1 MDPYTVS
8 ISVLTRALVDPE
20 AGADTGFFSGGSWS
34 QRSDR
39 QEGGVWGGTPQK
51 KFES

>member
-20 AGADTGFFSGGSWS
+20 KNDPDPDPNF
-34 QRSDR
+34 
-39 QEGGVWGGTPQK
+39 
-51 KFES
+51 